1 MPTLTARLNQ
11 GLAYWNR
18 LRGARAMPSRADVDP
33 LDLRGLLPYVYL
45 LDVEGPSRY
54 RYRLIGQDIIDNLK
68 NNATG
73 RIVDDSLFG
82 EGTQEILAM
91 YDHVAAQGEPVINRG
106 RAFWVDNFWRRYTS
120 LILPLSGD
128 GRRVDKMLAVMEFE
142 TLRGLPADFRPEQ
155 FARWRPLGLRLV
167 VASDSEVT

>member
-1 MPTLTARLNQ
+1 MPVLTARLQQ

-18 LRGARAMPSRADVDP
+18 LRGERRMPGRSQIDP
-33 LDLRGLLPYVYL
+33 VALRGLLPFVYL
-45 LDVEGPSRY
+45 LDVEAPLVF

-73 RIVDDSLFG
+73 RVVDQELFG
-82 EGTQEILAM
+82 DGTADILAM
-91 YDHVAAQGEPVINRG
+91 YEYVVTRGVPVINRG

-128 GRRVDKMLAVMEFE
+128 GERVDKILGVMEFE
-142 TLRGLPADFRPEQ
+142 TLKDKPVAWRGDL
-155 FARWRPLGLRLV
+155 FAQWRPLEDDGTSR
-167 VASDSEVT
+167 